1 MKGMNTMRKPLK
13 VFLSGPIS
21 SRLET
26 YKAEFDDAARIVS
39 EAGHLPLNPA
49 TLPIGME
56 NRDYMRICL
65 AMLDSADLLL
75 QLPGWGKSA
84 GAIAERTV
92 AMKTG
97 VESLTLEDFIREH
110 GVKREAMTPIRS
122 TSHGTIHLES
132 LKTAIQ
138 CGEGQE
144 VIRPYDELDI
154 QLEDGR
160 TITVTCAFVRS
171 EFARF
176 IFRDCYDEWEM
187 NDAAAN
193 ESGYFGSKGR
203 RHVLED
209 IYPRLPQ
216 GLRDLIRPRRIVET
230 IDGET
235 KEYEDPLWL
244 PSATDVFGAP
254 EDKWWPDEPDS
265 FQLPIFLKER
275 DRVKECPGRGT
286 WWWWL
291 RSVGA
296 GGTTNFCF
304 VTAGGGAGYYS
315 AYFSRG
321 FAPGFDL

>member
-21 SRLET
+21 SRMET
-26 YKAEFDDAARIVS
+26 YKAEFADAARIVS

-56 NRDYMRICL
+56 QRDYMRICL

-75 QLPGWGKSA
+75 HLPGWGESA
-84 GAIAERTV
+84 GAIAEHTV
-92 AMKTG
+92 ATKTG
-97 VESLTLEDFIREH
+97 VESLSLDDFIREH
-110 GVKREAMTPIRS
+110 CQRVDATPVRTIRDA
-122 TSHGTIHLES
+122 TIDLAA

-138 CGEGQE
+138 SGEGPE
-144 VIRPYDELDI
+144 LLRPHDELDI
-154 QLEDGR
+154 RLDTGK
-160 TITVTCAFVRS
+160 TVTVTCGFVNS
-171 EFARF
+171 EMARF
-176 IFRDCYDEWEM
+176 IFKDCYDECEM
-187 NDAAAN
+187 NDADTN
-193 ESGYFGSKGR
+193 KTGYFGSKGR

-209 IYPRLPQ
+209 IYPHLPQ
-216 GLRDLIRPRRIVET
+216 ELRDLIRPRRIVET
-230 IDGET
+230 IDGEM

-244 PSATDVFGAP
+244 PSATDLFGAP

-275 DRVKECPGRGT
+275 DRVKECPGKGT

-291 RSVGA
+291 RSVYA
-296 GGTTNFCF
+296 SRTTSFCL
-304 VTAGGGAGYYS
+304 VTAGGGAINS
-315 AYFSRG
+315 RAYRSFG

>member
-1 MKGMNTMRKPLK
+1 MRKPLK

-49 TLPIGME
+49 TLPIGMD

-65 AMLDSADLLL
+65 AMMDSADLLL
-75 QLPGWGKSA
+75 QLPGWGESA
-84 GAIAERTV
+84 GATAERTV
-92 AMKTG
+92 AAKAG
-97 VESLTLEDFIREH
+97 IESLSLDDFIREH
-110 GVKREAMTPIRS
+110 CQRMDATPVR
-122 TSHGTIHLES
+122 TIQDATIDLAC

-138 CGEGQE
+138 SGEGPD
-144 VIRPYDELDI
+144 ILHPYDELDI
-154 QLEDGR
+154 RLDTGK
-160 TITVTCAFVRS
+160 IVTATCGFINR
-171 EFARF
+171 EMARF
-176 IFRDCYDEWEM
+176 VFKDCFDECEM
-187 NDAAAN
+187 NDDATN

-203 RHVLED
+203 RHVLKD
-209 IYPRLPQ
+209 IYPHLPQ
-216 GLRDLIRPRRIVET
+216 GLRDLIRPRRIMET
-230 IDGET
+230 IGGDT

-291 RSVGA
+291 RSVFA
-296 GGTTNFCF
+296 SSTTYFCR
-304 VTAGGGAGYYS
+304 VYADGGAS
-315 AYFSRG
+315 NDRAYISIG